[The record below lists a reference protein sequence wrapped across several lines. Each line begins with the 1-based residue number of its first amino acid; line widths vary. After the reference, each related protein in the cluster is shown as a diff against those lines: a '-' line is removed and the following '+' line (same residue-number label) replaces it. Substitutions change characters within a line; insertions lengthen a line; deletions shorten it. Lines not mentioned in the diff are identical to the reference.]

1 MYNNSNTYTRHTQV
15 QASKS
20 CRCIEFEMF
29 WPVLSKE
36 SSSSQNDTSVFQAY
50 ERAMLLLQIYCRDR
64 RWKTSFWGEW
74 MRESHLVIEIP
85 SSSSSS
91 KLLRTGLKQIFS
103 HAGFKSFEF
112 PNGDITSLPI
122 RYERLTKWNRKRRRA
137 YSMTFGCVHV
147 YSSSSSSGDLFLD
160 VESEVKSFLSLK

>member
-1 MYNNSNTYTRHTQV
+1 
-15 QASKS
+15 
-20 CRCIEFEMF
+20 MF
-29 WPVLSKE
+29 WPVLSKD
-36 SSSSQNDTSVFQAY
+36 SSNSQNDTSVFQAY